1 MPAGILHVFWFINQI
16 FVARAI
22 KQFVV
27 FADFEKVRIILFVAA
42 LFAEIF
48 NCSENKCKNQDS
60 YDKRPCDY
68 INIHS

>member
-1 MPAGILHVFWFINQI
+1 MPAGILHVFWFIDQI

-42 LFAEIF
+42 LFAEVF
-48 NCSENKCKNQDS
+48 NCSENKCKN
-60 YDKRPCDY
+60 
-68 INIHS
+68 